1 VTVPPEIKGYLKEL
15 RARPTKAEAC
25 LLLPLMILCRC
36 HNITLSFRQP
46 ISIGSYRWRIV
57 DFLLDSKLA
66 VELDGRH
73 RLRDPIQRSR
83 DRDRD
88 ARIEYEYQIRVLRI
102 PDSRVMENSLEV
114 ALELVGLILDDRE
127 EKRHMSRFEL
137 EVELQKIIFK
147 RMGLPLLEPL

>member
-1 VTVPPEIKGYLKEL
+1 VTIPPKIQTYVKEM

-25 LLLPLMILCRC
+25 LLLPLMILCRRQ
-36 HNITLSFRQP
+36 NISLSFQQP
-46 ISIGSYRWRIV
+46 LSIGPYKWRIV
-57 DFLLDSKLA
+57 DFLLNSKVA
-66 VELDGRH
+66 VELDGKH
-73 RLRDPIQRSR
+73 HLEDALQRSR

-88 ARIEYEYQIRVLRI
+88 ARIESEYQIRVLRI
-102 PDSRVMENSLEV
+102 PNSRVMENSLEV